1 MAPAER
7 RRGPASSEASARASA
22 LAQLQSLRNQ
32 GGRRVDGFQLK
43 LEDKIYDTLPEA
55 DYNLLVAKRRQS
67 DKGFV
72 VGDEGLGYEDV
83 GEEEDWEVDM
93 RPESSDEEEVPN
105 GKAKKNKPKVLSEA
119 KKETSKKAASLTA
132 AAALLGRQR
141 VSSMFAAASGMAALK
156 RNSSGPGK
164 ANPSADNI
172 LDDVLAD
179 ITVDDADRERERQRR
194 RGGLGTRRTVSS
206 SLTSPTEMQPQSSQS
221 LAFTAQKPSSTSAEE
236 TTAINTLSNQ
246 DAPSKEMF
254 PVSSKRFA
262 QNMSSV
268 EEAVAQDDDLSLPD
282 TNGGCIPVHDSKEKV
297 DPGMQSR
304 DHEIAFV
311 TKEESET
318 KVGLN
323 AKISQ
328 SSLDVKAPAPW
339 HSLMEVKP
347 EKVEAE
353 ETQEG
358 SVAEGSDALQLDSD
372 GKLNFFMIDA
382 YEEAFGA
389 NPGTVFLFGKVRSG
403 SKYMSCCV
411 LVQNM
416 QRCVYTVP
424 SPSVFPLGLLKA
436 YEHDCKSEEPGKQ
449 VEFMKKLQD
458 LSKGLKAELAQRLM
472 DMDVTT
478 FRMAPVKRS
487 YSFEDSNIPSGE
499 NYFLKLS
506 YPFKDAP
513 LPANMKGIHF
523 SSVLGTNTSALEL
536 FLIKRKI
543 KGPTWLSIEKPTYC
557 SSSSQVSWCK
567 MELAV
572 DSAKQINVTPPGKAP
587 EKFPPVIV
595 ASLNLKTV
603 VNHKNNVNEIA
614 SASIVYCKK
623 VKVDM
628 PMPQA
633 EWNTHEMLSHF
644 SIVRK
649 LDGGIF
655 PVGFTTEV
663 TQTNNKAGSN
673 VLSLESS
680 ERALL
685 NHLLIKLHQLD
696 PDVLV
701 GHNISGF
708 DLDVLLHRLQAS
720 KVQSNIWSKIGRL
733 KRSSMPK
740 LTGGGTAFGAG
751 ASQGALACIAGRL
764 LCDTYLASRDLLKEV
779 SYTLTQLAKSQLG
792 RDRRELQPADIP
804 RMYESSTS
812 LKEMVECGETD
823 AWLALGLMFRLSVLP
838 LARQLTNISGNLWNK
853 TLQGA
858 RAQRV
863 EYLLLHEFHAR
874 KYIVPDKLN
883 AREKENLAHKRKANK
898 EAINGEEDIGDDEEP
913 KGLGRKGKKGPAYS
927 GGLVLEPKKGLYD
940 KFVLLLDF
948 NSLYPSIIQEYN
960 LCFTTVQRPADGVI
974 PNIPS
979 TDVPG
984 VLPQILKSLVERRR
998 QVKKWLK
1005 NTSGALKRQQ
1015 LDIQQQ
1021 ALKLTANSMYGCLG
1035 FVNSRFY
1042 AKPLAELITSQ
1053 GRDILQSTVDLV
1065 QNSLNL
1071 EVIYGDT
1078 DSIMIHTG
1086 LEDLQIVK
1094 SIAVKVIKEV
1104 NKKYKLLE
1112 IDLDGIFKRMLL
1124 LKKKKYAS
1132 VKMEANG
1139 DGTFREVIEQ
1149 KGLDIVRRDW
1159 SLISKDIGNFCL
1171 QQILSGGTCEDVVEI
1186 IHTEL
1191 RKLQD
1196 EMRKGQVD
1204 LEKFV
1209 ITKSLTKAP
1218 EAYPDAKNQ
1227 PHVQVALRLKQAGH
1241 RIGSSVG
1248 DTVPYIICIEQ
1259 GSGSTSG
1266 IAERARHPD
1275 ELRQDPGNWMVDID
1289 YYLSQQVH
1297 PVVSRLCAPIEGT
1310 DANRLAECL
1319 GLDSSK
1325 FQTRSS
1331 ASLVQ
1336 KDEALVSASAILD
1349 DDDRYRHC
1357 DPLTLSC
1364 PSCTDRYSF
1373 PGIVHIAER
1382 TKDVEDDE
1390 SKSDSTLLPED
1401 YLQCPKCRSTE
1412 NFQGLSSAM
1421 LANQLKQRVDEF
1433 IGRYYEGWMKC
1444 DEELCGHTSRMINL
1458 RVLGDSE
1465 RGTICPNHPRCS
1477 GSLIRQYTEVD
1488 LYKQL
1493 THFCRLL
1500 DANRALEKIPEMG
1513 ARLAA
1518 EKRLATLNRIVD
1530 SASHT
1535 VELIRD
1541 RCAYRWVQMEALCVS
1556 VS

>member
-7 RRGPASSEASARASA
+7 RRGPVSGEASARASA

-83 GEEEDWEVDM
+83 GEEEDWEVDA

-105 GKAKKNKPKVLSEA
+105 GKAKRNKPKVFSDT
-119 KKETSKKAASLTA
+119 KKEMSKKAASSTA
-132 AAALLGRQR
+132 AASLLVRKR
-141 VSSMFAAASGMAALK
+141 VSSMFAAASGMAATK
-156 RNSSGPGK
+156 RNSGLGK
-164 ANPSADNI
+164 ANLSADNI

-179 ITVDDADRERERQRR
+179 IIVDDADRERERLRR
-194 RGGLGTRRTVSS
+194 RGGAEVKRTGC
-206 SLTSPTEMQPQSSQS
+206 SLPSPMQMPAQSNQSQV
-221 LAFTAQKPSSTSAEE
+221 LAFSAQKPNLALAQDTM
-236 TTAINTLSNQ
+236 AIDISINQNASCEKLPSENTKQ
-246 DAPSKEMF
+246 
-254 PVSSKRFA
+254 FA
-262 QNMSSV
+262 QTMPAIV
-268 EEAVAQDDDLSLPD
+268 EAVPQDDGLPLPD
-282 TNGGCIPVHDSKEKV
+282 TKDCCIPVQEMV
-297 DPGMQSR
+297 DPDMESR
-304 DHEIAFV
+304 DHEAAV
-311 TKEESET
+311 VKEEEPDT
-318 KVGLN
+318 KAGIN
-323 AKISQ
+323 AKVLKSRVD
-328 SSLDVKAPAPW
+328 LKPAAPW
-339 HSLMEVKP
+339 RSLMEVGS
-347 EKVEAE
+347 EKMVKAE

-358 SVAEGSDALQLDSD
+358 SVAEDSGTLQLDSD

-389 NPGTVFLFGKVRSG
+389 NPGTVFLFGKVNNG

-411 LVQNM
+411 LVRNM
-416 QRCVYTVP
+416 QRCVYAVP

-436 YEHDCKSEEPGKQ
+436 YEHDCKSEDPGKKM
-449 VEFMKKLQD
+449 EFMKKLQD
-458 LSKGLKAELAQRLM
+458 FSKDLKAELAQRLM
-472 DMDVTT
+472 DMDVDT
-478 FRMAPVKRS
+478 FQMAPVKRS
-487 YSFEDSNIPSGE
+487 YAFEDSNVPSGE

-513 LPANMKGIHF
+513 LPANMKGTHF
-523 SSVLGTNTSALEL
+523 SSLLGTNTSALEL
-536 FLIKRKI
+536 FLIKRKL
-543 KGPTWLSIEKPTYC
+543 KGPAWLSIEKPTYC

-572 DSAKQINVTPPGKAP
+572 DSPKQINGAPPGKVP
-587 EKFPPVIV
+587 ENFPPVVV

-614 SASIVYCKK
+614 SASVVYCKK

-708 DLDVLLHRLQAS
+708 DLDAS

-740 LTGGGTAFGAG
+740 LSGGGSTFGAG
-751 ASQGALACIAGRL
+751 ASQGALTCIAGRL

-779 SYTLTQLAKSQLG
+779 SYTLTQLSKTQLG
-792 RDRRELQPADIP
+792 RDRRELQPVDIP
-804 RMYESSTS
+804 RMYDSSTS
-812 LKEMVECGETD
+812 LREMVECGETD

-838 LARQLTNISGNLWNK
+838 LTRQLTNISGNLWNK

-863 EYLLLHEFHAR
+863 EYLLLREFHAR
-874 KYIVPDKLN
+874 KYIVPDKLTS
-883 AREKENLAHKRKANK
+883 REKENLAHKRKANK
-898 EAINGEEDIGDDEEP
+898 EAINGEEDISEEKEP
-913 KGLGRKGKKGPAYS
+913 KSSSGKGKKGPTYL

-960 LCFTTVQRPADGVI
+960 LCFTTVQRPADGAI

-979 TDVPG
+979 SDVPG

-998 QVKKWLK
+998 QVKTWLK
-1005 NTSGALKRQQ
+1005 NTSDALKRQQ

-1053 GRDILQSTVDLV
+1053 GRDILQNTADLV
-1065 QNSLNL
+1065 QNNLNL

-1094 SIAVKVIKEV
+1094 SIAVKV

-1124 LKKKKYAS
+1124 LKKKKYAA

-1139 DGTFREVIEQ
+1139 DGSSREVIEQ

-1159 SLISKDIGNFCL
+1159 SVISKDIGNFCL
-1171 QQILSGGTCEDVVEI
+1171 EQILSGGTCEDVVQI

-1196 EMRKGQVD
+1196 ETRKGQVD
-1204 LEKFV
+1204 LDKYV

-1241 RIGSSVG
+1241 RIGCSVG

-1259 GSGSTSG
+1259 GSGSTLG

-1275 ELRQDPGNWMVDID
+1275 ELKQDPGNWMVDID
-1289 YYLSQQVH
+1289 YYLSQQIH

-1310 DANRLAECL
+1310 DAKHLADCL
-1319 GLDSSK
+1319 GLDASK
-1325 FQTRSS
+1325 FQTRTS
-1331 ASLVQ
+1331 ASLLQ
-1336 KDEALVSASAILD
+1336 KDEALVSAAAILD

-1357 DPLTLSC
+1357 DPLNLIC
-1364 PSCTDRYSF
+1364 PSCSDCYSF
-1373 PGIVHIAER
+1373 PGLVQVAEL
-1382 TKDVEDDE
+1382 TKDAHSDE
-1390 SKSDSTLLPED
+1390 LKSASSLLPED
-1401 YLQCPKCRSTE
+1401 YLQCPKCRNTD
-1412 NFQGLSSAM
+1412 NFQGLSAAM

-1433 IGRYYEGWMKC
+1433 IKRYYEGWMKC
-1444 DEELCGHTSRMINL
+1444 DDELCGLTTRTINL

-1477 GSLIRQYTEVD
+1477 GSLARQYTEVD

-1493 THFCRLL
+1493 THLCRIL

-1513 ARLAA
+1513 ARLEA
-1518 EKRLATLNRIVD
+1518 EKRLAALKRTVD
-1530 SASHT
+1530 MALQT
-1535 VELIRD
+1535 VEHIRD
-1541 RCAYRWVQMEALCVS
+1541 LCSYRWVKMNALCVS
-1556 VS
+1556 IS